1 MELVLRFILLFDKA
15 EEDIR
20 KLGDDVSF
28 FLTEEMR
35 KMALEQELDYSQI
48 EMAFKT
54 TFDVLNQTT
63 GDNSF
68 KRYKSE
74 QDRFLGGFLL
84 SAFEVVA
91 LGIGHNYQN
100 LPPINKISELIKTIW
115 SDPTYQKWS
124 GAGVNA
130 VRRLPYLIPLG
141 RGVFSPS

>member
-1 MELVLRFILLFDKA
+1 
-15 EEDIR
+15 
-20 KLGDDVSF
+20 
-28 FLTEEMR
+28 MR
-35 KMALEQELDYSQI
+35 KMALEQELDYSHI
-48 EMAFKT
+48 EMAFKR
-54 TFDVLNQTT
+54 TFDILNQTT

-91 LGIGHNYQN
+91 LGIAYNYEN
-100 LPPINKISELIKTIW
+100 IHSTNKISGLIKHIW
-115 SDPTYQKWS
+115 SDSTYKKWS

-141 RGVFSPS
+141 REVFSPGQGVFSPL